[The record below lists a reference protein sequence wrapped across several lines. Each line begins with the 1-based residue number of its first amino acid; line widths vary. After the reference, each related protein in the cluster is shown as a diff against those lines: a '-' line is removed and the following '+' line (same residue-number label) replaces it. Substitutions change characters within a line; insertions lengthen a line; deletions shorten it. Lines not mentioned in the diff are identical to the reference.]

1 MQTKR
6 YSGSIRDDA
15 YFRQKGINWII
26 GKDRIQ
32 RKQQDRRLLRKMKNI
47 AVILAGGIG
56 ARVGG
61 NVPKQLL
68 PLADGRSVLEHA
80 TETFEQADC
89 IDEVCIVMHPDY
101 IAFAEQALLRN
112 GWQKVKHIIA
122 GGKERWESSVNAI
135 RLYESELSAE
145 EFAHANI
152 LLHDAARPFVSQAII
167 ANVCRALETHEAV
180 TVAIPATDT
189 MYVVTQTPNPQPAT
203 LNPQQT
209 PPPHFVYPNLSG
221 QGGSRERGINP
232 QPATHNSQPVPLRE
246 DERVV
251 HSIPPRDT
259 LMRAQTPQAFRLPL
273 IARAYTLA
281 LQDPTLQA
289 TDDCGILHRYLPT
302 KPIHIVAG
310 EETNRKIT
318 FKEDL

>member
-1 MQTKR
+1 
-6 YSGSIRDDA
+6 
-15 YFRQKGINWII
+15 
-26 GKDRIQ
+26 
-32 RKQQDRRLLRKMKNI
+32 MKNI

-80 TETFEQADC
+80 TEAFEQADC

-167 ANVCRALETHEAV
+167 ANVCQALETHKAV
-180 TVAIPATDT
+180 TVAVPATDT
-189 MYVVTQTPNPQPAT
+189 MYVVTQTPNPQPET
-203 LNPQQT
+203 L
-209 PPPHFVYPNLSG
+209 
-221 QGGSRERGINP
+221 NP
-232 QPATHNSQPVPLRE
+232 QPATRNGQPLPLRE
-246 DERVV
+246 DGRVV

-273 IARAYTLA
+273 IARAYILA
-281 LQDPTLQA
+281 LQDPALQA